1 MIKTSYRRNLPH
13 IYPVGATFFITF
25 RLQNSLPYSI
35 INKLKEDFA
44 IKLIEVKAAQWLDP
58 NAEILRQQKLFFKK
72 YDSALDK
79 IHNGVN
85 YLKNPKVAK
94 IVADKIHQYDGKF
107 YELLCYCIMPN
118 HVHLL
123 IDTSIQIQGK
133 DPVKVTDKEYTQV
146 DKILKLIKG
155 GSAYEI
161 NKLLNRRG
169 EFWQKESYDHY
180 VRSGKELSN
189 IIWYIVK
196 NPLKAGLV
204 KDWEDYK
211 FTYYMVKDNV

>member
-13 IYPVGATFFITF
+13 IHPVGATFFVTF
-25 RLQNSLPYSI
+25 RLQGSLSYHLI
-35 INKLKEDFA
+35 ETLKEDYE
-44 IKLIEVKAAQWLDP
+44 IKIQEIESSHWLDP
-58 NAEILRQQKLFFKK
+58 EAEKLRQQKLFFKK

-79 IHNGVN
+79 IYNGVDH
-85 YLKNPKVAK
+85 LKNPKIAK
-94 IVADKIHQYDGKF
+94 IVADKIHQYDGQ
-107 YELLCYCIMPN
+107 YYDLLSYCIMPN

-133 DPVKVTDKEYTQV
+133 DILKITDKDYFQL
-146 DKILKLIKG
+146 DKIMCLIKG
-155 GSAYEI
+155 GSSYEI
-161 NKLLNRRG
+161 NKKMERNG
-169 EFWQKESYDHY
+169 SFWQSESYDHY

-204 KDWEDYK
+204 KEWEDYK

>member
-133 DPVKVTDKEYTQV
+133 DPIKVTDKEYTQV